1 VTPTWSVAE
10 LHEAL
15 NAVLDQVFGDVVWV
29 EGEVRNLK
37 RSAARHVYFDLVDA
51 DWDGPEGQRPSLSVT
66 LFNAH
71 RERVNR
77 FLREQGGAVRMDD
90 GVRLRIGGRLGT
102 YAVRSTLQLLM
113 DRIDPAFTLGVLGQ
127 ERRRL
132 LAALADEG
140 LLRANAEQTVPPL
153 PLSVALVTSRNS
165 AAHADALDELQ
176 RSGIGFRVT
185 VLDARTQGVGAEASV
200 CSALHAAE
208 RRGVDVVLLVRG
220 GGAATDLAAFD
231 TEAIAR
237 TIADLTVPVF
247 TGIGHETDRSVAD
260 EVAHTAHK
268 TPTAAA
274 AAVVAAVRDAATEVD
289 AARGA
294 LRSAALGRLVRAGT
308 GLDRV
313 ARRCGT
319 GASHRL
325 HVESRQLDVLADR
338 ISGAAPRALTTAAGV
353 VDDTAQRLRSSGT
366 RCLEVAALRVDGLA
380 GTAAA
385 HDPAL
390 ALARGWSVTQ
400 HPDGRIVRQPAE
412 LAPGDP
418 LVTRLAGGTV
428 TSTVTTATDRA
439 ASRPTADAPTASA
452 TTPQDPEFR

>member
-1 VTPTWSVAE
+1 VTPTWSVSE

-15 NAVLDQVFGDVVWV
+15 NAVLGKVFGDVVWV

-71 RERVNR
+71 RERVNQ
-77 FLREQGGAVRMDD
+77 FLRDQGGAVRMDD
-90 GVRLRIGGRLGT
+90 GVRLRVGGRLGT
-102 YAVRSTLQLLM
+102 YAVRSTVQLLM

-132 LAALADEG
+132 LATLADEG
-140 LLRANAEQTVPPL
+140 LLRANASVPMPPL
-153 PLSVALVTSRNS
+153 PLSVALVTSRGS
-165 AAHADALDELQ
+165 AAHADTIDELR
-176 RSGIGFRVT
+176 RSGLGFRVT
-185 VLDARTQGVGAEASV
+185 LLDARTQGVGAEASV
-200 CSALHAAE
+200 CSALRLAQ

-231 TEAIAR
+231 AEAIAR
-237 TIADLTVPVF
+237 TIAGLSVPVI

-274 AAVVAAVRDAATEVD
+274 AAVVAAVREAVAEVD

-294 LRSAALGRLVRAGT
+294 LRSAALGRLVRATT

-313 ARRCGT
+313 ARRCGA

-325 HVESRQLDVLADR
+325 HAESGRLDVLTHR
-338 ISGAAPRALTTAAGV
+338 IAGATPRVLAGAAGAVEEAAG
-353 VDDTAQRLRSSGT
+353 RLRSSTG
-366 RCLEVAALRVDGLA
+366 RRLELATLRVDGLA

-390 ALARGWSVTQ
+390 ALARGWSITQ
-400 HPDGRIVRQPAE
+400 HADGRIVRDPADVRG
-412 LAPGDP
+412 GDA

-428 TSTVTTATDRA
+428 RSTVDRPETPTPANPDA
-439 ASRPTADAPTASA
+439 AHPE
-452 TTPQDPEFR
+452 TP